1 MQMEKFDY
9 KSIILEEMVAYIKK
23 NAPQDK
29 DWFLNEAYVYKTTK
43 DGRKKVYNHL
53 KAKRAFCE
61 RYMPEIIPV
70 AKAKAPKASEILE
83 NW

>member
-1 MQMEKFDY
+1 MQMENFDY
-9 KSIILEEMVAYIKK
+9 KSMILEEMVTYIKK
-23 NAPQDK
+23 NAPKDK
-29 DWFLNEAYVYKTTK
+29 EWFLGEDYVYKTTK

-53 KAKRAFCE
+53 KAKKAFCE

-70 AKAKAPKASEILE
+70 AKEKAPKASEILE